1 VKVTSARFDIEALRA
16 FAVTIVVLF
25 HAGLLSI
32 PGGFIGVDVFFVI
45 SGYLIIGALYRE
57 YITEGR
63 IMILDFWGRRA
74 RRLLPASSI
83 VLLTSIVL
91 AYFVSGASTLRDI
104 QYDIVAAATYLAN
117 FRFAA
122 TGSDYWAPEYI
133 SPALHFW
140 SLSVEEQFYIV
151 VPIAVLLAHMILWK
165 VPVRFMRHG
174 FITLVWMTLLASF
187 AYAIHLVSENPIAG
201 YYQTLGR
208 AWEFAAGGLVAVSA
222 IKLPAKTINRHR
234 MIFAGWIGLG
244 LSAIFIND
252 SLSYP
257 GVSTVIPVG
266 LTAFLLWLGTGSRSI
281 AAVELAD
288 SKTHKLRVVIA
299 EIGTHSYSIYLW
311 HWPVLWFIAAIWGGE
326 NKNPN
331 ALNTYLAALGI
342 LITLILS
349 YLTKRFVEDPIRFR
363 RDLIASSIASL
374 QAGFKWSFV
383 AVSIVGMT
391 SLLPAAAFAPA
402 PGTAASPTITDEV
415 VAKDSAQAWF
425 ENLITEYAPAVT
437 TNNSLLTATPSLD
450 ALLTDLPSSRDDGCH
465 AETLQKEPTARCSY
479 GNEGSDTVVYLFGD
493 SHAQH
498 YFDGLAI
505 AAEER
510 GIELRVRT
518 RSGCPVANVTVWDSD
533 LDAPYAQCDKFRRL
547 VIAEIQTEKPALV
560 ILSSLTRTTLA
571 DRQTGEKTILKSKAQ
586 QMWVNGYTK
595 TINTIA
601 KNDIPVVVLRDTPQW
616 GFEISD
622 CLAAYPADD
631 CRITR
636 GVGMASPI
644 MDIDIAN
651 AIPNAIGLDPLSL
664 ACGEKNCYALRSNI
678 ITMRDSSHFTATY
691 SKALAPF
698 WSAFLKNVL
707 PKWEDLQSRK

>member
-1 VKVTSARFDIEALRA
+1 MKVTSARFDIEALRA

-57 YITEGR
+57 YLSEGR
-63 IMILDFWGRRA
+63 IKIVDFWGRRA
-74 RRLLPASSI
+74 RRLLPASSL

-151 VPIAVLLAHMILWK
+151 VPIAVLLAHVILWK

-174 FITLVWMTLLASF
+174 FIALVWITLLASF
-187 AYAIHLVSENPIAG
+187 GYALYLVSENPIAG

-208 AWEFAAGGLVAVSA
+208 AWEFSAGGLVAVSA
-222 IKLPAKTINRHR
+222 IKLPAKAINRHR
-234 MIFAGWIGLG
+234 LLAVGWLGLG
-244 LSAIFIND
+244 LSAVLINE
-252 SLSYP
+252 SFSYP
-257 GVSTVIPVG
+257 GVTTIIPVV
-266 LTAFLLWLGTGSRSI
+266 LTAFLLWLGRGSKSI
-281 AAVELAD
+281 AAVELAE
-288 SKTHKLRVVIA
+288 SKSRRLKLLIA
-299 EIGTHSYSIYLW
+299 QIGTHSYSIYLW
-311 HWPVLWFIAAIWGGE
+311 HWPVLWFIAEVWGGE
-326 NKNPN
+326 DKNPN
-331 ALNTYLAALGI
+331 ALAPLLSVAGI
-342 LITLILS
+342 VITLGLA

-363 RDLIASSIASL
+363 RDLAVSSIASL
-374 QAGFKWSFV
+374 RSGFKWSFV
-383 AVSIVGMT
+383 AVSVVGMT
-391 SLLPAAAFAPA
+391 SLLPVAAFGPA
-402 PGTAASPTITDEV
+402 PGSTAAPTIPAEEV
-415 VAKDSAQAWF
+415 DKDSAQAWF
-425 ENLITEYAPAVT
+425 ENLITDYAPAVT
-437 TNNSLLTATPSLD
+437 TNNSLLTAAPALD
-450 ALLTDLPSSRDDGCH
+450 SLLTDLPSSRDDGCH

-479 GNEGSDTVVYLFGD
+479 GAEGSAKVVYLFGD

-505 AAEER
+505 AAKER

-518 RSGCPVANVTVWDSD
+518 RSGCPVANVTVWDSE

-547 VIAEIQTEKPALV
+547 VIEEIQLEKPDLV

-586 QMWVNGYTK
+586 AMWVKGYTK
-595 TINTIA
+595 TINVIA
-601 KNDIPVVVLRDTPQW
+601 KKDIPVVVLRDTPQW
-616 GFEISD
+616 GFEIAD

-636 GVGMASPI
+636 GVGMASAV

-651 AIPNAIGLDPLSL
+651 AIPNALGLDPLSL
-664 ACGEKNCYALRSNI
+664 ACGEKNCYAIRSNI

-698 WSAFLKNVL
+698 WSMFLKNVL
-707 PKWEDLQSRK
+707 PKWEDLQARK